1 MSQRSECLL
10 QLENDVAGPHT
21 GLSRWI
27 DPSFYPIGTILVNDA
42 IPQDLSIFLVDI
54 GGGQG
59 HDLQQLH
66 RKYPKM
72 PGKLVLQDLKDVIKE
87 AEASG
92 LDKEI
97 LTMEY
102 DFFTPQR
109 IRGIFAIAA

>member
-1 MSQRSECLL
+1 M
-10 QLENDVAGPHT
+10 AGSHT
-21 GLSRWI
+21 GLLRWI
-27 DPSFYPIGTILVNDA
+27 DPGFYPIDKILIDDA
-42 IPQDLSIFLVDI
+42 RPQDLSIFLVDI
-54 GGGQG
+54 GGGKG
-59 HDLQQLH
+59 HDLQELH

-72 PGKLVLQDLKDVIKE
+72 PGKLVLQDLKGVIKE

-92 LDKEI
+92 LDKKI

>member
-1 MSQRSECLL
+1 M
-10 QLENDVAGPHT
+10 AGSHT

-27 DPSFYPIGTILVNDA
+27 DPGFYPIDTIFVDDA
-42 IPQDLSIFLVDI
+42 IPQDLSFFLVDI
-54 GGGQG
+54 GGGKG

-72 PGKLVLQDLKDVIKE
+72 PGKLVLQDLKGVIKE
-87 AEASG
+87 AEASD

-109 IRGIFAIAA
+109 IKGIFTIAA